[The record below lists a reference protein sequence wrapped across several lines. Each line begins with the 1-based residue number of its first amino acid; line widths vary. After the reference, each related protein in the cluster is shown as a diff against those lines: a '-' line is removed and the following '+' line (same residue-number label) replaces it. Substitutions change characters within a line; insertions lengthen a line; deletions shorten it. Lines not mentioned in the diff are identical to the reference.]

1 MFFANAMLAI
11 DNNAEY
17 ADVIERVLYNGVLS
31 GLSHSGKE
39 FFYEN
44 PLEINLSEH
53 FKSTYGE
60 RRFPAQRRV
69 ECFGCSCCPPNINRL
84 LSSLG
89 NYVYGIDGD
98 TLYVN
103 QYISST
109 VSCGGINATMTTEY
123 PNKGTVK
130 FAANGVS
137 EIAFR
142 IPSWCEAYSINKA
155 YTLKNGYAI
164 VENDGTDIII
174 EFAVT
179 AKAIWADPRIFR
191 DAGRV
196 CFMRGPVV
204 YCAEGVDNPHGLHSY
219 KVLTDAPISEEYN
232 EKFGLMTLTLEAER
246 LLNFD
251 GGLYSSS
258 KPKTEKTAL
267 KLIPY
272 SCFANRGESDML
284 VWLNN

>member
-89 NYVYGIDGD
+89 NYVYGADGD

-103 QYISST
+103 QFISSELSDGNT
-109 VSCGGINATMTTEY
+109 KATITTEY
-123 PNKGTVK
+123 PIANTVTVNVIGK
-130 FAANGVS
+130 QN
-137 EIAFR
+137 IALR
-142 IPSWCEAYSINKA
+142 IPSWCENFSINRS
-155 YTLKNGYAI
+155 YILKNGYAV
-164 VENDGTDIII
+164 VENDGSDVILTLEMKPKLVWADIRVIRDASRV
-174 EFAVT
+174 AVT
-179 AKAIWADPRIFR
+179 
-191 DAGRV
+191 
-196 CFMRGPVV
+196 RGPIV
-204 YCAEGVDNPHGLHSY
+204 YCAEGVDNCEGELHSY
-219 KVLTDAPISEEYN
+219 LIGEDTEFEEITENGLISLKVGCKKRQSGGRLYRYTRHEISDA
-232 EKFGLMTLTLEAER
+232 T
-246 LLNFD
+246 
-251 GGLYSSS
+251 
-258 KPKTEKTAL
+258 L

-272 SCFANRGESDML
+272 NFFANRERTDML
-284 VWLNN
+284 VWFCNM